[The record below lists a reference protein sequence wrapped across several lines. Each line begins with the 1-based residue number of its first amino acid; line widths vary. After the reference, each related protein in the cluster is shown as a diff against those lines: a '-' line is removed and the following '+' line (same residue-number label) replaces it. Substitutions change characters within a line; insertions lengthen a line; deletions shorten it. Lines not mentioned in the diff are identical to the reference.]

1 VALTRCSGIILGVLV
16 SILLAILVFPKS
28 ASHEAADNLA
38 RALEGLCSLCKLAW
52 NSPTR
57 EDGHEEE
64 GEGHCYVPLENGLLS
79 TSTWLDAEAR
89 EAECEKVGI
98 VKNRGFG
105 RHCHTWM
112 HWVTPHSWRKSQK
125 GRRYICSLSVL
136 SASAMGVGL
145 WYGGGG
151 RLGSGQVTFSFSKRL
166 ASVPSEICNKSPT
179 TSAQS
184 GVQLSMIC

>member
-136 SASAMGVGL
+136 SASAMGEGL

-151 RLGSGQVTFSFSKRL
+151 ETRKWSSDILIL
-166 ASVPSEICNKSPT
+166 
-179 TSAQS
+179 
-184 GVQLSMIC
+184 